1 MTRPHP
7 SRYDPVPDGETVT
20 LSDLALL
27 AGVRPLTSRTRL
39 VHVVVIVALAFVVR
53 WIHLTYRAPQEGTE
67 GFLAYAVLGMLFAL
81 VATVMDSPPRTARLS
96 TVLVSALST
105 SLVGLGAAATLQLFF
120 PDNLPRF
127 SLLAT
132 AGLVFAWL
140 LITGSIMAW
149 NARNLRQAD
158 RVVAVVSDTDAEAL
172 RHDSSSNK
180 VERPFIVADTITS
193 ADGFSDLTDRCTAV
207 DANVLVLGT
216 EALISSDVIAQAE
229 ALHSRGMRVRSL
241 DDFYDQRLGKLPL
254 SSLDS
259 FALLGDIESL
269 HGSYAPLKR
278 ATDLVLAAL
287 GTIVLVLLFPFVL
300 IGNLIA
306 NRGPLIFRQERVGLF
321 GEPFSILKFRTMAP
335 GAVDISGWTS
345 NDDPR
350 ITPFGKL
357 MRRAHIDELPQVFN
371 VFSGDLSVVGP
382 RPEQVSYVRDLEQA
396 LPFYSAR
403 HLVRPGLT
411 GWAQVRYPYAASE
424 EDAFVKL
431 QYDLYYVRH
440 ESFTTDIRI
449 LLLTVSHVLF
459 GGGR

>member
-1 MTRPHP
+1 M
-7 SRYDPVPDGETVT
+7 
-20 LSDLALL
+20 
-27 AGVRPLTSRTRL
+27 TSRSRL
-39 VHVVVIVALAFVVR
+39 LHTAVIVTLAFVVR

-67 GFLAYAVLGMLFAL
+67 GFLAYVVLGLLFAL

-105 SLVGLGAAATLQLFF
+105 SLVGLGAAATMQLFF

-127 SLLAT
+127 SVLAM
-132 AGLVFAWL
+132 AGFVFIWL
-140 LITGSIMAW
+140 FATGSVLAW
-149 NARNLRQAD
+149 NARHLRQAD

-172 RHDSSSNK
+172 RREALSSR
-180 VERPFIVADTITS
+180 VERPFVVADAITT
-193 ADGFSDLTDRCTAV
+193 DTGFPDITERCNAV
-207 DANVLVLGT
+207 DATVLVLGT
-216 EALISSDVIAQAE
+216 EALVSAEVITQAE
-229 ALHSRGMRVRSL
+229 ALHRRGMRVRSL

-254 SSLDS
+254 SSLDR

-287 GTIVLVLLFPFVL
+287 GTVVLVVLFPVVL

-306 NRGPLIFRQERVGLF
+306 NRGPLLFRQERVGLF
-321 GEPFSILKFRTMAP
+321 GEPFSILKFRTMTP

-350 ITPFGKL
+350 ITGFGKL

-371 VFSGDLSVVGP
+371 IFSGELSMVGP
-382 RPEQVSYVRDLEQA
+382 RPEQVTYVRDLEQA

-449 LLLTVSHVLF
+449 ILLTVSHVLF